1 MAEYNPN
8 YLDFEQSL
16 LKIEDKINTLSNS
29 TDKNEST
36 LSQISKLKEN
46 FESETIKIFKNLSDW
61 QISQLA
67 RHPLRP
73 YTLDY
78 IEHLFTDFTELHGD
92 RMYGDDPAIITGIA
106 KIDNLDFMF
115 IGHQKGRDAK
125 EKVHRNFGMPKPEGY
140 RKAHRIMQLAEK
152 FNLPLVTFIDT
163 PGAYPGIDAESRN
176 QSQAIAQ
183 NLYTMSN
190 LKVPII
196 SIIIGEGGSGGALAI
211 GIGDKIA
218 MLEYSIYSV
227 ISPEGCASI
236 LWKDAKKAA
245 TAAEAL
251 CITSSKLLNFNLI
264 DSIIPEPVGGAHRDY
279 VAMSS
284 ALKINLTNMLEEV
297 KLKNINDLI
306 LQRKNK
312 IEDYGDY
319 NVDENS

>member
-8 YLDFEQSL
+8 YLDFEQPL
-16 LKIEDKINTLSNS
+16 LNIEEKINTLSNS
-29 TDKNEST
+29 SEKSE
-36 LSQISKLKEN
+36 SKLNQIKKLKKN

-106 KIDNLDFMF
+106 KIEKLDFMF
-115 IGHQKGRDAK
+115 IGHQKGRDSK
-125 EKVHRNFGMPKPEGY
+125 EKVQRNFGMPKPEGY
-140 RKAHRIMQLAEK
+140 RKAHRIMKLAEK

-163 PGAYPGIDAESRN
+163 RGAYPGIDAESRN

-190 LKVPII
+190 LKTPII

-236 LWKDAKKAA
+236 LWKDTKKAA
-245 TAAEAL
+245 NAAEAL
-251 CITSSKLLNFNLI
+251 CITSSKLFNFNLI
-264 DSIIPEPVGGAHRDY
+264 DTVIPEPIGGAHRDY
-279 VAMSS
+279 IAMSS
-284 ALKINLTNMLEEV
+284 SLKINLINMLEEI

-312 IEDYGDY
+312 IEAYGDY
-319 NVDENS
+319 NIDEIT